1 MRGNAGEGEP
11 DIAWYTPAGSPMSDD
26 DWRVGYARTLAVFL
40 NGDGGAK
47 TRQGGRPSG
56 WEHDDSFLVLC
67 NANRE
72 EMVFS
77 VAPELR
83 DDTWQ
88 VTLDSAL
95 VARTDDPVDTEA
107 GFTVAGFSVVVFRR
121 LASGATP
128 IR

>member
-1 MRGNAGEGEP
+1 
-11 DIAWYTPAGSPMSDD
+11 MSED

-40 NGDGGAK
+40 NGDGGEK
-47 TRQGGRPSG
+47 TRAGGRPSG

-72 EMVFS
+72 AMVFS
-77 VAPELR
+77 LPPELR
-83 DDTWQ
+83 ADTWQ

-95 VARTDDPVDTEA
+95 VARADEPVDPEA
-107 GFTVAGFSVVVFRR
+107 PLSVAGFSVVLLRR
-121 LASGATP
+121 LTSRALP